1 MNKYSFKSLFDTV
14 IEIDDDNKITISKVE
29 IPRIQRDYAQGR
41 IEKKDDINEKGRRF
55 IECVFEN
62 LKSNAK
68 MEMDFVYGA
77 IKEIQVEQQKI
88 NILLPL
94 DGQQRLTTLCLL
106 YWYIGNRELDDKKEL
121 FNLLKKFSYETRTS
135 SRRFCEEISSNLLAI
150 DFEKETISEQI
161 KDFSWFA
168 KSYERDPTIQAML
181 NMIDKI
187 HKLYGK
193 EKQELYGN
201 LDNLQFSILP
211 LNHFNLTD
219 ELYIKMNARG
229 KQLTDFE
236 NFKADLISWMK
247 DNITDKDFFNP
258 QDDSKFVDYNGRKMP
273 YYMFFSNKID
283 NEWTNLLWNITKNYD
298 ESIKNKNGEPVYPMG
313 KLVDPMFL
321 SLFYRW
327 FLFEY
332 IFNSTSTHK
341 DIDKEKDFEFFEKE
355 DSFIEIK
362 PFISLLNKECIQN
375 FEKVLDAFSANV
387 QVIFEK
393 AKASWSKEDAK
404 AHFLLEKGITQSQRV
419 VLYGVFAYLK
429 NNTFDKDKFS
439 QWMRVVWN
447 IVENTDIDSWRSAI
461 GVLELIKE
469 LADYSVDIYSKFPT
483 SITSSSSK
491 NAVEE
496 ERKKIDFIKSDS
508 EWENAFIGAEKHQ
521 FFRGSIGF
529 LITDRM
535 SISDFGHRTEIANI
549 LFDDKGISEEYRKDH
564 ILLRALISQYTSFDQ
579 IKDRC
584 FTDID
589 EKEHYLKKML
599 ASDTTARN
607 VLSNWCSLN
616 GENALK
622 LALESATTTNSTM
635 KNSSNSFET
644 KMHEEL
650 YKDAALQ
657 NWMQTNGAIK
667 FAYYWQNCYYV
678 YRPKSWYDWI
688 MVDSYRDEIINKLVQ
703 DYGCEQI
710 NLVKDPINNEDTKYH
725 WGSTLLV
732 KRKITK
738 GTNEYEFVYE
748 FNPNGCLRVG
758 LKESEVLSSITINT
772 IVDDKLGDGWICGK
786 EYKYKEEVSTE
797 KGIQVFV
804 DKIEG
809 DVFNPLN
816 PNSLLNNLP

>member
-1 MNKYSFKSLFDTV
+1 MNKYSFKSLFDTA
-14 IEIDDDNKITISKVE
+14 IEIDDDKKITISKVK

-41 IEKKDDINEKGRRF
+41 IEKKNENFVFNEKGRRF

-77 IKEIQVEQQKI
+77 IKEIQIEQQKI

-94 DGQQRLTTLCLL
+94 DGQQRLTTLYLL
-106 YWYIGNRELDDKKEL
+106 YWYIGNRELDDKNEL
-121 FNLLKKFSYETRTS
+121 SNLLKKFSYETRTS
-135 SRRFCEEISSNLLAI
+135 SRRFCEEISSNLLTV

-193 EKQELYGN
+193 EKLELYSN

-247 DNITDKDFFNP
+247 DTTTDKDFFNP
-258 QDDSKFVDYNGRKMP
+258 QDKSKFVDYNGREMP
-273 YYMFFSNKID
+273 YYLAFSNKID
-283 NEWTNLLWNITKNYD
+283 NELTNFLWNITKTYN
-298 ESIKNKNGEPVYPMG
+298 ESSKNKKGELKYPMG
-313 KLVDPMFL
+313 KLVDPLML

-332 IFNSTSTHK
+332 IFNSKSTNK
-341 DIDKEKDFEFFEKE
+341 DIDKEEDFKFFEKE
-355 DSFIEIK
+355 DSFIELK
-362 PFISLLNKECIQN
+362 PFISLLNKGCIQN
-375 FEKVLDAFSANV
+375 FEKVLDSFCKNANT
-387 QVIFEK
+387 IFEK
-393 AKASWSKEDAK
+393 SKASWQIIYNDAR
-404 AHFLLEKGITQSQRV
+404 FLMEIGITQPQRV
-419 VLYGVFAYLK
+419 VLYGVFAYLNK
-429 NNTFDKDKFS
+429 NNFDADKFA

-469 LADYSVDIYSKFPT
+469 LADYSDDIYKNFPT
-483 SITSSSSK
+483 STNSSSST

-496 ERKKIDFIKSDS
+496 ERKKINFIKLDPN
-508 EWENAFIGAEKHQ
+508 WESAFIEAEKHL
-521 FFRGSIGF
+521 FFRGSVGF
-529 LITDRM
+529 LITDGM
-535 SISDFGHRTEIANI
+535 SISDFEQRTKIANI
-549 LFDDKGISEEYRKDH
+549 LFEEKGISKNYRKEH
-564 ILLRALISQYTSFDQ
+564 ILLRALISQYTEFKQ

-599 ASDTTARN
+599 ASDTIVREA
-607 VLSNWCSLN
+607 LSKWCSLN
-616 GENALK
+616 DENAL
-622 LALESATTTNSTM
+622 ESELKMAIEKDSTM
-635 KNSSNSFET
+635 KNSSNLFET

-657 NWMQTNGAIK
+657 NWMQANGAIK

-688 MVDSYRDEIINKLVQ
+688 MVDSYRDEIINELVKS
-703 DYGCEQI
+703 YKCEQT
-710 NLVKDPINNEDTKYH
+710 NQVEYSKYH
-725 WGSTLLV
+725 WGGTLSV
-732 KRKITK
+732 KRKFNNR
-738 GTNEYEFVYE
+738 TNEYDFIYE
-748 FNPNGCLRVG
+748 FSPSGELRVG
-758 LKESEVLSSITINT
+758 LKETDELKTKITSATFASEDIA
-772 IVDDKLGDGWICGK
+772 DGWICRK
-786 EYKYKEEVSTE
+786 KYNYKTDVKNESEVKT
-797 KGIQVFV
+797 FV
-804 DKIEG
+804 SKIEN
-809 DVFNPLN
+809 DVFDLTNS
-816 PNSLLNNLP
+816 NSLCYKLP

>member
-1 MNKYSFKSLFDTV
+1 MNKYSFKSLFDTT

-41 IEKKDDINEKGRRF
+41 IEKKNDNFVFNEKGRRF

-77 IKEIQVEQQKI
+77 IKEIQIEQQKI

-94 DGQQRLTTLCLL
+94 DGQQRLTTLYLL
-106 YWYIGNRELDDKKEL
+106 YWYIGNRELDDKNEL
-121 FNLLKKFSYETRTS
+121 FNLLKKFSYETRAS
-135 SRRFCEEISSNLLAI
+135 SRRFCEEISSNLFI
-150 DFEKETISEQI
+150 DFEKTTISEQI

-181 NMIDKI
+181 KMIDKI
-187 HKLYGK
+187 HELYGT
-193 EKQELYGN
+193 EKQELYSK

-247 DNITDKDFFNP
+247 DNTTDKDFFNP
-258 QDDSKFVDYNGRKMP
+258 QDYSKFVDYNGRKMP
-273 YYMFFSNKID
+273 YYMAFSNKID

-298 ESIKNKNGEPVYPMG
+298 ESIKNKNGDPMYPMG

-321 SLFYRW
+321 SLFYRY

-332 IFNSTSTHK
+332 IFNSSSTNK
-341 DIDKEKDFEFFEKE
+341 EIDKEDYFKFFEKE
-355 DSFIEIK
+355 NSFNELK
-362 PFISLLNKECIQN
+362 PFESLLNTNCIYDLEQI
-375 FEKVLDAFSANV
+375 LDRFSSNAKT
-387 QVIFEK
+387 IFDN
-393 AKASWSKEDAK
+393 AQASWNKKDSP
-404 AHFLLEKGITQSQRV
+404 HFLIEKGITQSQRV
-419 VLYGVFAYLK
+419 VLYGVFAYLRK
-429 NNTFDKDKFS
+429 NAVFVEAKFA

-469 LADYSVDIYSKFPT
+469 LGTYSDDIYSKFPS
-483 SITSSSSK
+483 SIISSSSK

-496 ERKKIDFIKSDS
+496 ECKKVDFIKSDS
-508 EWENAFIGAEKHQ
+508 KWEDAFIDAEKHQ
-521 FFRGSIGF
+521 FFRGLIGF
-529 LITDRM
+529 LITDKM
-535 SISDFGHRTEIANI
+535 SISDFVQRTKIANL
-549 LFDDKGISEEYRKDH
+549 LFDDKGISKKYRENH
-564 ILLRALISQYTSFDQ
+564 ILLRALISQYTDFDQ
-579 IKDRC
+579 IKNRC
-584 FTDID
+584 FTDSD

-599 ASDTTARN
+599 ASDTTVRKA
-607 VLSNWCSLN
+607 LCDWCSLTDETSLEQTLN
-616 GENALK
+616 KVITSPSKMSNA
-622 LALESATTTNSTM
+622 
-635 KNSSNSFET
+635 SNPFET

-657 NWMQTNGAIK
+657 NWMQENNAIK
-667 FAYYWQNCYYV
+667 FAYYWQDCYYV

-688 MVDSYRDEIINKLVQ
+688 LVDSYRDEIINELV
-703 DYGCEQI
+703 DNYGCEQI
-710 NLVKDPINNEDTKYH
+710 NLVKDPVNNKDTKYH

-772 IVDDKLGDGWICGK
+772 IADEYKEDGWICCK
-786 EYKYKEEVSTE
+786 KYNYKEVV
-797 KGIQVFV
+797 KLQDFIKV
-804 DKIEG
+804 IEA
-809 DVFNPLN
+809 DVFDLLN
-816 PNSLLNNLP
+816 PQ

>member
-1 MNKYSFKSLFDTV
+1 MNKYSFKSLFDTA
-14 IEIDDDNKITISKVE
+14 IEIDDDKKITISKVE

-41 IEKKDDINEKGRRF
+41 IEKKNENFVFNEKGRRF

-77 IKEIQVEQQKI
+77 IKEIQIEQQKI

-94 DGQQRLTTLCLL
+94 DGQQRLTTLYLL

-135 SRRFCEEISSNLLAI
+135 SRRFCEVISSNLLTV

-168 KSYERDPTIQAML
+168 KSYERDPTIQTML

-193 EKQELYGN
+193 EKLELYSN

-247 DNITDKDFFNP
+247 DTTTDKDFFNP
-258 QDDSKFVDYNGRKMP
+258 QDKSKFVDYNGREMP
-273 YYMFFSNKID
+273 YYLAFSNKID
-283 NEWTNLLWNITKNYD
+283 NELTNFLWNITKTYN
-298 ESIKNKNGEPVYPMG
+298 ESSKNKKGELKYPMG
-313 KLVDPMFL
+313 KLVDPLML

-332 IFNSTSTHK
+332 IFNSKSTNK
-341 DIDKEKDFEFFEKE
+341 DIDKEEDFKFFEKE
-355 DSFIEIK
+355 DSFIELK
-362 PFISLLNKECIQN
+362 PFISLLNKGCIQN
-375 FEKVLDAFSANV
+375 FEKVLDSFCKNANT
-387 QVIFEK
+387 IFEK
-393 AKASWSKEDAK
+393 SKASWQIIYNDAR
-404 AHFLLEKGITQSQRV
+404 FLMEIGITQPQRV
-419 VLYGVFAYLK
+419 VLYGVFAYLNK
-429 NNTFDKDKFS
+429 NNFDADKFA

-469 LADYSVDIYSKFPT
+469 LADYSDDIYKNFPT
-483 SITSSSSK
+483 STNSSSST

-496 ERKKIDFIKSDS
+496 ERKKINFIKLDPN
-508 EWENAFIGAEKHQ
+508 WESAFIEAEKHL
-521 FFRGSIGF
+521 FFRGSVGF
-529 LITDRM
+529 LITDGM
-535 SISDFGHRTEIANI
+535 SISDFEQRTKIANI
-549 LFDDKGISEEYRKDH
+549 LFEEKGISENYRKEH
-564 ILLRALISQYTSFDQ
+564 ILLRALISQYKDFKQ

-599 ASDTTARN
+599 ASDTIVREA
-607 VLSNWCSLN
+607 LSKWCSLN
-616 GENALK
+616 DENAL
-622 LALESATTTNSTM
+622 ESELKMAIEKDSTM
-635 KNSSNSFET
+635 KNSSNLFET

-657 NWMQTNGAIK
+657 NWMQANGAIK

-688 MVDSYRDEIINKLVQ
+688 MVDSYRDEIINELVKS
-703 DYGCEQI
+703 YKCEQT
-710 NLVKDPINNEDTKYH
+710 NQVEYSKYH
-725 WGSTLLV
+725 WGGTLSV
-732 KRKITK
+732 KRKFNNR
-738 GTNEYEFVYE
+738 TNEYDFIYE
-748 FNPNGCLRVG
+748 FSPSGELRVG
-758 LKESEVLSSITINT
+758 LKETDELKTKITSATFASEDIA
-772 IVDDKLGDGWICGK
+772 DGWICRK
-786 EYKYKEEVSTE
+786 KYNYKTDVKNESEVKT
-797 KGIQVFV
+797 FV
-804 DKIEG
+804 SKIEN
-809 DVFNPLN
+809 DVFDLTNS
-816 PNSLLNNLP
+816 NSLCYKLP

>member
-1 MNKYSFKSLFDTV
+1 MNKYSFKSLFDTA
-14 IEIDDDNKITISKVE
+14 IEIDDDKKITISKVE

-41 IEKKDDINEKGRRF
+41 IEKKNENFVFNEKGRRF

-77 IKEIQVEQQKI
+77 IKEIQIEQQKI

-94 DGQQRLTTLCLL
+94 DGQQRLTTLYLL

-135 SRRFCEEISSNLLAI
+135 SRRFCEEISSNLLTI
-150 DFEKETISEQI
+150 GFEKETISEQI

-193 EKQELYGN
+193 EKLELYSN

-247 DNITDKDFFNP
+247 DTTTDKDFFNP
-258 QDDSKFVDYNGRKMP
+258 QDKSKFVDYNGRKMP
-273 YYMFFSNKID
+273 YYLAFSNKID
-283 NEWTNLLWNITKNYD
+283 NELTNFLWNITKTYN
-298 ESIKNKNGEPVYPMG
+298 ESSKNKKGELKYPMG
-313 KLVDPMFL
+313 KLVDPLML

-332 IFNSTSTHK
+332 IFNSKSTNK
-341 DIDKEKDFEFFEKE
+341 DIDKEEDFKFFEKE
-355 DSFIEIK
+355 DSFIELK

-375 FEKVLDAFSANV
+375 FEKVLDSFCKNANT
-387 QVIFEK
+387 IFK
-393 AKASWSKEDAK
+393 KSKASWQIIYNDAR
-404 AHFLLEKGITQSQRV
+404 FLMEIGITQPQRV
-419 VLYGVFAYLK
+419 VLYGVFAYLNK
-429 NNTFDKDKFS
+429 NDFDADKFA

-469 LADYSVDIYSKFPT
+469 LADYSDDIYKKFPT
-483 SITSSSSK
+483 STNSSSST

-496 ERKKIDFIKSDS
+496 ERKKINFIKSDPN
-508 EWENAFIGAEKHQ
+508 WESAFIEAEKHL
-521 FFRGSIGF
+521 FFRGSVGF
-529 LITDRM
+529 LITDGM
-535 SISDFGHRTEIANI
+535 SISDFEQRTKIANI
-549 LFDDKGISEEYRKDH
+549 LFEEKGISENYRKEH
-564 ILLRALISQYTSFDQ
+564 ILLRALISQYKDFKQ

-584 FTDID
+584 FTDVD

-599 ASDTTARN
+599 ASDTTVRDA
-607 VLSNWCSLN
+607 LSGWCSLN
-616 GENALK
+616 DEK
-622 LALESATTTNSTM
+622 ALESALIMATATNSTM
-635 KNSSNSFET
+635 KNSSNLFET

-657 NWMQTNGAIK
+657 NWMQANGAIK
-667 FAYYWQNCYYV
+667 FAYYWQDCYYV

-688 MVDSYRDEIINKLVQ
+688 MVDSYRDEIINDLVKT
-703 DYGCEQI
+703 YSCEQS
-710 NLVKDPINNEDTKYH
+710 NQVGNSKYH
-725 WGSTLLV
+725 WGGMLFI
-732 KRKITK
+732 KRKIIK
-738 GTNEYEFVYE
+738 GTNEYDFIYE
-748 FNPNGCLRVG
+748 FSPNGDLRVG
-758 LKESEVLSSITINT
+758 LKDTAELKTKITSATFASEDIA
-772 IVDDKLGDGWICGK
+772 DGWICRK
-786 EYKYKEEVSTE
+786 KYNYKNVTKVGDIVFFIGTIE
-797 KGIQVFV
+797 K
-804 DKIEG
+804 
-809 DVFNPLN
+809 DVFDLTNS
-816 PNSLLNNLP
+816 NSLCYKLP